1 MHDFRDNGHTDRLR
15 YKRITVDKRK
25 GRTEQAGGLLVV
37 WAGVSVLFVFFKI
50 KLKELLPLTA

>member
-1 MHDFRDNGHTDRLR
+1 MYDFRDNGHTDRLR

-37 WAGVSVLFVFFKI
+37 WAGVSVLFVFFK
-50 KLKELLPLTA
+50 LN